1 MEFCLEK
8 RKRSA
13 RMLSSAMRAIIVRR
27 TGGPEVMEHGSLELG
42 SPGPGEAL
50 VRHRAIGV
58 NFIDTYQRSG
68 LYSLPLPAVLGVEA
82 AGVVEAVGPGVALAV
97 GARVAY
103 ASAGNGAYADARL
116 VSADRL
122 VSLPDDITDE
132 IAAASLL
139 KGMTV
144 EYLVERTRPV
154 RAGETVLFHAAAGG
168 VGLIACQWLSSAGV
182 HVIGVVSS
190 DEKAAIARAH
200 GAEHVIVT
208 SRESVAARVRTL
220 TGNRGV
226 PVVYD
231 SVGKTTLA
239 ESLDSLAPRGLL
251 VSFGN
256 ASGKPDPLDL
266 LTLSSKGSLYV
277 TRPTLAHY
285 TATRDELVLS
295 ANAVFDKIRSGA
307 VKVRVDRRL
316 PLEKAADAHRA
327 LESRQTIGSVV
338 LVP

>member
-1 MEFCLEK
+1 
-8 RKRSA
+8 
-13 RMLSSAMRAIIVRR
+13 MLGPMRAIVIRK
-27 TGGPEVMEHGSLELG
+27 TGGPEVMERAPLELG
-42 SPGPGEAL
+42 APGPGEAL

-58 NFIDTYQRSG
+58 NYIDTYQRSG

-116 VSADRL
+116 VSAERL
-122 VSLPDDITDE
+122 VSLPDDIADE
-132 IAAASLL
+132 TAAAALL

-154 RAGETVLFHAAAGG
+154 RAGETVVFHAAAGG
-168 VGLIACQWLSSAGV
+168 VGLIACQWLRSLGV
-182 HVIGVVSS
+182 RVIGVVSTE
-190 DEKAAIARAH
+190 EKAALARAH
-200 GAEHVIVT
+200 GSEHVIVT
-208 SRESVAARVRTL
+208 ARESIARRVREL

-231 SVGKTTLA
+231 SVGKATLS
-239 ESLDSLAPRGLL
+239 ESLDSLAPRGML

-256 ASGKPDPLDL
+256 ASGKPDPVDL

-285 TATRDELVLS
+285 TATRDELVSS
-295 ANAVFDKIRSGA
+295 AAAVFLKIRSGA
-307 VKVRVDRRL
+307 IEVHIDRRL
-316 PLEKAADAHRA
+316 PLDQAADAHRA
-327 LESRQTIGSVV
+327 LESRQTMGSVL